1 MKTIE
6 EQIKVMQHFAN
17 GGEVEIYVG
26 PDGWEDAYKPGWDWI
41 GSNYRIKEGKKTA
54 TMEKWLCKYR
64 ENDHFYVVEVS
75 NIDEGG
81 WKDDK
86 FKLLATYEVEL

>member
-6 EQIKVMQHFAN
+6 EKIKVMQHFAN
-17 GGEVEIYVG
+17 GGEVESSDKDKGNWTNIKEPVWNWNYF
-26 PDGWEDAYKPGWDWI
+26 D
-41 GSNYRIKEGKKTA
+41 YRIKEGKKTV

-64 ENDHFYVVEVS
+64 GDNHFFVVEVS
-75 NIDEGG
+75 NIDVG

-86 FKLLATYEVEL
+86 FKLLDTYEVEI